1 MIPSALGR
9 LGGVRTVN
17 ITSNQTNYNLRTA
30 LGSPAGAMRIVV
42 KIASGVTIS
51 SSSAGVPAFDEGA
64 GWASGTTIS
73 IVNEGSI
80 YGAGG
85 GGGGGGNSLWNG
97 TPVTHSGQS
106 GVAGGTALK
115 LTVPTSIANA
125 AGSIFGGGGGGG
137 GSAGSWMSFRGGAG
151 DLDVYSSGGGGGG
164 GRGSSTS
171 SGGSAGIES
180 HRASELG
187 VAGAAGSSGSSAG
200 GGSGGAGGYLSFT
213 APDGY
218 PSILDGG
225 NGGVGGNWGTAGSS
239 AGAATQSSASPDLV
253 PLTQSSVGS
262 GGVAGKAVDLNG
274 QTLTWISGNDPSRV
288 KGAVS

>member
-51 SSSAGVPAFDEGA
+51 SSNAGTPAFDEGA

-85 GGGGGGNSLWNG
+85 MGG
-97 TPVTHSGQS
+97 
-106 GVAGGTALK
+106 AGGATTYLYNPPNTKSVSNASSGSTGGSALK
-115 LTVPTSIANA
+115 LTAPTTITNA
-125 AGSIFGGGGGGG
+125 SGEIFGGGGGGG
-137 GSAGSWMSFRGGAG
+137 GGGSMYMEVADAESYQLAVG
-151 DLDVYSSGGGGGG
+151 GGGGGG
-164 GRGSSTS
+164 GRGPNLAGAG
-171 SGGSAGIES
+171 SGGVATSDIPAIQDNGS
-180 HRASELG
+180 VG
-187 VAGAAGSSGSSAG
+187 VAGSSSAG
-200 GGSGGAGGYLSFT
+200 GAGGLGG
-213 APDGY
+213 DGL
-218 PSILDGG
+218 PVGIDLQ
-225 NGGVGGNWGTAGSS
+225 GGVGGTGGGGWGTAGSAGGLADDPSGLATNS
-239 AGAATQSSASPDLV
+239 ARGA
-253 PLTQSSVGS
+253 VGA
-262 GGVAGKAVDLNG
+262 GGAGGKAVDLNG